1 MTVHVCVRFTTK
13 HVRNSMLSRSPLPLL
28 VLSVIGFLSNG
39 CGNMRAKPEGSSP
52 DLNPAAADSV
62 IRQIEHERKQTE
74 EWLKTS
80 ASSYLATVQRVD
92 FGDRLSLTVGRGK
105 GNDVRVDDP
114 EIADRHLRITVRG
127 DSFFVKHL
135 DKGSQFSVRGT
146 LMSSAVLPPSAI
158 SLGRFTLRLSHQGFP
173 GLIVFDPSSSRF
185 REYKG
190 LRYFP
195 IDLRYRYILSLHPN
209 LKRDTVT
216 ILSTR
221 GNRRKALR
229 VGWFD
234 FQVEG
239 VACRLVVT
247 RLLEPGVGEKS
258 YSIFFRDQTC
268 GKESY
273 AMGRYV
279 EAEERADG
287 MFVLDFNNAYNPAC
301 AFSEHYN
308 CPVPPEENHLPVR
321 IPAGEMDAHYMEH

>member
-1 MTVHVCVRFTTK
+1 MR
-13 HVRNSMLSRSPLPLL
+13 SRSPLPLL
-28 VLSVIGFLSNG
+28 VLSMIGFLSNG
-39 CGNMRAKPEGSSP
+39 CGNMRGQPEGSNP

-92 FGDRLSLTVGRGK
+92 FGDRSSLTVGRGK

-127 DSFFVKHL
+127 DSFFVKRL

-158 SLGRFTLRLSHQGFP
+158 RIGRFTVRLSHQGFP
-173 GLIVFDPSSSRF
+173 GLIVFDPSSPRF

-195 IDLRYRYILSLHPN
+195 VDLRYRYILSLHPN